1 MAKEK
6 QIVYTEKD
14 RAIVSAL
21 QGEVNGLTIAEVNE
35 KTGMDLKPGSFSN
48 AIKKGLIVRVGER
61 EVERMGTREVSAYE
75 LITDEVNKGE
85 DGKEFNYS
93 DSEKAI
99 MGVLKG
105 ATEPMT
111 LAQIAEALGV
121 EKLSSGAINALVN
134 KKGNVRNVGKIK
146 VQALVKG
153 APVGVYAVV
162 AVLPAGFVATVAEPA
177 IAGESETEMAE

>member
-21 QGEVNGLTIAEVNE
+21 QGEPEGLTIAEVNE

-48 AIKKGLIVRVGER
+48 AIKKQLIVRVGER

-162 AVLPAGFVATVAEPA
+162 AVLPAGFVTEGPTD
-177 IAGESETEMAE
+177 SQPEMAE